1 MYGFT
6 FAHYLHARGYPVVS
20 VLAAHTKHWKEL
32 THQQALKTD
41 AKDALVITDL
51 LAHGKFVGFAFLA
64 EPYAA
69 LRYLVSAREH
79 LTTLRNGALTRL
91 AAVLDVVFPEYAQL
105 FPQLQKPTALAILRA
120 FPGPT
125 ALLRAPKRRVL
136 RVLVSASQNHLGETR
151 YQELVEAARQSVA
164 LPTAQGVLKDEIPLL
179 ADRLSLYDAQLAA
192 LKARMI
198 EVMRELPAAQA
209 LLTIPHVAPV
219 TAATF
224 LGCVGDPSAYASSA
238 QILKLAGLSL
248 VERSSGR
255 TRGERRLSKRGR
267 PVLRRHAFMFA
278 LRSVR
283 RDGLYRADFER
294 LLAHNGG
301 RKLAALTAISRKA
314 LRLMFAIAHDA
325 RPFVGTGEWR
335 SGSHESPAGESRAIG
350 AAATKPAADAL
361 RLSRC

>member
-6 FAHYLHARGYPVVS
+6 FAQYLHARGYPVVS

-32 THQQALKTD
+32 THLQALKTD

-51 LAHGKFVGFAFLA
+51 LAHGKFVGFPFLA

-91 AAVLDVVFPEYAQL
+91 GAVLDVVFPEYAGL
-105 FPQLQKPTALAILRA
+105 FPQLHKPTALAILRA

-125 ALLRAPKRRVL
+125 ALLNAPKRRVL
-136 RVLVSASQNHLGETR
+136 QVLISASQNHLGETR
-151 YQELVEAARQSVA
+151 YQELVAAARQSLA
-164 LPTAQGVLKDEIPLL
+164 LPGAQGVLKDEIPLL
-179 ADRLSLYDAQLAA
+179 VDRLSLYDAQLAA
-192 LKARMI
+192 LKRRMI
-198 EVMRELPAAQA
+198 DVMRELPAAQA

-255 TRGERRLSKRGR
+255 TQGERRLSKRGR

-283 RDGLYRADFER
+283 RDGLYRADFDR

-301 RKLAALTAISRKA
+301 RKLAALAAISRKA
-314 LRLMFAIAHDA
+314 LRLMFAIAHEA
-325 RPFVGTGEWR
+325 RPFVAASEWHQSARSERHNNPEELGETP
-335 SGSHESPAGESRAIG
+335 HCKAPIG
-350 AAATKPAADAL
+350 KLVNSA
-361 RLSRC
+361 